1 MIFSYDKIAAALKES
16 KGLRLFLDYDGT
28 LADFS
33 DSPEKIEPVQ
43 DVIRLLAALRDR
55 DSINVAVIS
64 GRRLA
69 HVRSLI
75 PIAGITL
82 AGTYGIEIQNPEG
95 ITLHRAIYTNIR
107 PTLENIKPVWQAL
120 IKGKE
125 AFFLEDKGWSLALHA
140 RFVDDDTADES
151 LRKAEKMAR
160 IFADDAS
167 FQIIPGHKFLEVSPI
182 SANKGNCVSYLL
194 NTVPPANDE
203 AIIYM
208 GDDDKDEQAFKVIQ
222 SAGGWAIRVC
232 SNVINESI
240 EDWRIADPAAARA
253 WLWSLLDQFLK

>member
-1 MIFSYDKIAAALKES
+1 MTFSYEKIAAALKES

-33 DSPEKIEPVQ
+33 DSPDKIEPVQ
-43 DVIRLLAALRDR
+43 DVIRLLTALRDR

-75 PIAGITL
+75 PVAGITL

-95 ITLHRAIYTNIR
+95 ITLHRSAYTNIR

-120 IKGKE
+120 TKGKE

-140 RFVDDDTADES
+140 RFADDSLAADILSKAEETAYILADES
-151 LRKAEKMAR
+151 
-160 IFADDAS
+160 S
-167 FQIIPGHKFLEVSPI
+167 FQIIPGYKFLEVSPI

-194 NTVPPANDE
+194 NTVPPADDE
-203 AIIYM
+203 TIIYM
-208 GDDDKDEQAFKVIQ
+208 GDDDKDEQAFKVIH

-232 SNVINESI
+232 SNVINEPI
-240 EDWRIADPAAARA
+240 EDWRIEDPTAARA